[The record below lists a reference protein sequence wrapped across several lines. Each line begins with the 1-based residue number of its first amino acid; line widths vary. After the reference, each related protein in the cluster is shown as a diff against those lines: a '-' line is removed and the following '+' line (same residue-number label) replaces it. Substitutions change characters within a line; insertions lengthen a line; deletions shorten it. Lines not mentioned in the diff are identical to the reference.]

1 MLLYG
6 QSDKAIISWPYLSK
20 SPSWRRRTFPER
32 AALPYARRAL
42 LCLSSNII
50 LHVPPSPSPPPVH
63 LYSRPR
69 LLKSTMRV
77 DASAPPST
85 LSPPARSHSAP
96 AAPALSRPK
105 QFSWNP
111 TDAVNL
117 HPDRISITRLWQH
130 APKAPY
136 HHLHS
141 RPRLVQDI
149 LPVSPGPQKKRPCM
163 SLDAA
168 ANSSRPQDSFS
179 DASDTDYADPVI
191 STQDLRSSSAPPED
205 TNTPDA
211 ISIPRISDD
220 TAILH
225 AFLSRAAASKRPM
238 PAHRRESLENRRD
251 SDAVRHALASTDKPE
266 VLTDLGP
273 TSPPLLPTLLS
284 DVQDSNSELESA
296 KEEPA
301 VELPTS
307 TPTRSKAP
315 RRTTRTRTR
324 TPAAVPKKPAKIAIR
339 SAADHIALKRTEA
352 QELAQLTRNNTR
364 KNKAKSVMP
373 QARLLNIGD
382 ETISLED
389 STEDLPE
396 LDVAQK
402 PKSDKPAVRRGVQ
415 WNETLTHVREFESDS
430 PDTPPKTKA
439 RTSRVSARALEPFVP
454 LTSAD
459 ESVDEIAD
467 MEVGITEPELQPAA
481 QPPSEPTPRVKAVP
495 IKRKS
500 RIATPA
506 RPSKLAVAKPVP
518 TAPLLQPPT
527 IPAPQHSEPLTT
539 SLGTPKK
546 PSTPFSALKPP
557 SLSSRLEFAPPKN
570 DAASSTVAHTSSL
583 PGLASPAKKRV
594 RTALGRS
601 AVRPATGQKD
611 SELPGLTSPAKRKR
625 AGIKFS

>member
-1 MLLYG
+1 VLVIKHHLACA
-6 QSDKAIISWPYLSK
+6 SHFPAS
-20 SPSWRRRTFPER
+20 SPSLLLSR
-32 AALPYARRAL
+32 ARF
-42 LCLSSNII
+42 
-50 LHVPPSPSPPPVH
+50 
-63 LYSRPR
+63 
-69 LLKSTMRV
+69 LKSAMDV
-77 DASAPPST
+77 DASAPALT

-96 AAPALSRPK
+96 AAPVLSRPR

-111 TDAVNL
+111 TDAAHL
-117 HPDRISITRLWQH
+117 RPSHISITRLWQH

-141 RPRLVQDI
+141 QPRLVQDI
-149 LPVSPGPQKKRPCM
+149 VPNSPGPQKKKPCM

-168 ANSSRPQDSFS
+168 PNPSIPQDSFS
-179 DASDTDYADPVI
+179 DASDAEYADPVV
-191 STQDLRSSSAPPED
+191 STQDLRSSSAPPEE

-211 ISIPRISDD
+211 ISVPRISDD

-225 AFLSRAAASKRPM
+225 AFLSRAAASKQPM

-251 SDAVRHALASTDKPE
+251 SDAVRHALASTDKAE
-266 VLTDLGP
+266 VSTDLDP
-273 TSPPLLPTLLS
+273 TSPPLPATLPP
-284 DVQDSNSELESA
+284 DVQDTNLELESV
-296 KEEPA
+296 KEDPV

-307 TPTRSKAP
+307 TPTKSKAP
-315 RRTTRTRTR
+315 RRTTRTRT
-324 TPAAVPKKPAKIAIR
+324 PAAAPKKPAKIAIR
-339 SAADHIALKRTEA
+339 SAADHIALKRSEA
-352 QELAQLTRNNTR
+352 QELALLTRSNTR
-364 KNKAKSVMP
+364 KNKAKSIMP

-382 ETISLED
+382 ETVPLED
-389 STEDLPE
+389 PTEDMPE
-396 LDVAQK
+396 PEVAQK
-402 PKSDKPAVRRGVQ
+402 AKSDRSTVRRNVQ
-415 WNETLTHVREFESDS
+415 WNETLTHVREFESDL

-459 ESVDEIAD
+459 EPVEDIAE
-467 MEVGITEPELQPAA
+467 MEVGITEPELQPAVQA
-481 QPPSEPTPRVKAVP
+481 SSEPTPRVKAVP

-506 RPSKLAVAKPVP
+506 RSSKLAVAKPVP
-518 TAPLLQPPT
+518 TAPLLPPLPLPTIPT

-546 PSTPFSALKPP
+546 PSTPFTALKPP

-570 DAASSTVAHTSSL
+570 DAAIPTVAHTSSL
-583 PGLASPAKKRV
+583 PGLSSPAKKRV
-594 RTALGRS
+594 RTTLGRS
-601 AVRPATGQKD
+601 AVRSAAGQKD